1 MRAVALAFVAG
12 ALWAGEASAQQGN
25 PLPVPPESKG
35 RTTSSPSIYER
46 ETVFKKKFED
56 EAERRRKLE
65 DELQQ
70 LRGKVGA
77 PSAPPARPPEATSS
91 DAAAA
96 GLAEAPVRIQAPVAV
111 PPPRAKRPAKKAAVQ
126 PAAMRGETSGGD
138 QPLVFA
144 VSAAALDEA
153 VAGRE
158 TAVPLGSYVKARIL
172 TGVEANTLEAY
183 PVLLQLDYAFVGPNR
198 TRIDLSHC
206 FMVAKAKANL
216 STERVLGET
225 QDLSCVR
232 QNNEVVTRKA
242 RGYVAGEDSTFGV
255 AGDLISRQGQVLLAA
270 VVASLAR
277 SAGEAVSQAQTT
289 TSIVTGGVGGVASA
303 QNVTGDKLAY
313 YGGRAVTEPA
323 AMIANWYLEYAKQLV
338 PSIAVGSGRD
348 VWIVLLDT
356 VRVPELSADQEG
368 EG

>member
-1 MRAVALAFVAG
+1 
-12 ALWAGEASAQQGN
+12 
-25 PLPVPPESKG
+25 
-35 RTTSSPSIYER
+35 
-46 ETVFKKKFED
+46 
-56 EAERRRKLE
+56 
-65 DELQQ
+65 
-70 LRGKVGA
+70 
-77 PSAPPARPPEATSS
+77 
-91 DAAAA
+91 
-96 GLAEAPVRIQAPVAV
+96 
-111 PPPRAKRPAKKAAVQ
+111 
-126 PAAMRGETSGGD
+126 
-138 QPLVFA
+138 
-144 VSAAALDEA
+144 
-153 VAGRE
+153 
-158 TAVPLGSYVKARIL
+158 
-172 TGVEANTLEAY
+172 
-183 PVLLQLDYAFVGPNR
+183 
-198 TRIDLSHC
+198 
-206 FMVAKAKANL
+206 MVAKAKANL

-242 RGYVAGEDSTFGV
+242 KGYVAGEDSTFGV